1 MSKSLWCVEQ
11 FFTKWMQITQQNPAL
26 VVQFAPMMND
36 LIEWWADVL
45 AATDGNCAGI
55 GEAAQQIMSSWN
67 MVLMRDSSLGPVI
80 LPCVLKSLNSK
91 HSAVRDGQK
100 IASNAHFSHS
110 CFWCAMVVWTLIGCV
125 VAASAKCFRHCEH
138 DQHEQQK
145 YRGGK
150 DRCPPRSVGQ
160 RSARHGRHNPPRR
173 DLHRIRPQ
181 SRRSASLRRHYR

>member
-67 MVLMRDSSLGPVI
+67 MVLMSDYSLGPVI
-80 LPCVLKSLNSK
+80 LPCVIKSLKSK
-91 HSAVRDGQK
+91 HPAVRAGHK
-100 IASNAHFSHS
+100 IASNETGRAS
-110 CFWCAMVVWTLIGCV
+110 CRERWWQYG
-125 VAASAKCFRHCEH
+125 
-138 DQHEQQK
+138 
-145 YRGGK
+145 
-150 DRCPPRSVGQ
+150 
-160 RSARHGRHNPPRR
+160 
-173 DLHRIRPQ
+173 
-181 SRRSASLRRHYR
+181 